1 MRKIAV
7 ILLCACAVAACRPKE
22 VVTKTKSTTVHTTV
36 IPENEAKKKVRE
48 VIQPLPAPIEK
59 SLLGDKV
66 GPDGVVSHETDHFT
80 AGQPVYF
87 TLRLHD
93 SPVGLKTSA
102 TWSGPG
108 QKEIHTE
115 QREMNGAKTATF
127 AMTSKLPPG
136 KYNVEGHW
144 GGNLAGEKTFEV
156 VAPPA
161 KKKR

>member
-1 MRKIAV
+1 MRKVAAIV
-7 ILLCACAVAACRPKE
+7 LCACAVFSCRPRE

-36 IPENEAKKKVRE
+36 IPDNEAKKQVRE
-48 VIQPLPAPIEK
+48 VIHPLPAPVEK

-66 GPDGVVSHETDHFT
+66 GADGAVTHEADHFT
-80 AGQPVYF
+80 SGEPVYF

-102 TWSGPG
+102 IWSGPG

-115 QREMNGAKTATF
+115 QREMNGAKMATF
-127 AMTSKLPPG
+127 AMTSKLAPG
-136 KYNVEGHW
+136 KYKVEGHW
-144 GGNLAGEKTFEV
+144 GGNLAGEKSFEV